1 MYRHRTVFSFLHVP
15 NVCDEPKGLYKVLK
29 KMIWFPRNYL
39 KDDSVVDITVE
50 DPSDN
55 FVR

>member
-1 MYRHRTVFSFLHVP
+1 MFLMCVT
-15 NVCDEPKGLYKVLK
+15 NQKDYITFK
-29 KMIWFPRNYL
+29 KIILFPRNYL